1 MKRRWRK
8 TIHFLEKIIIRNLHR
23 RFEISTFVFRQPRRR
38 GREEADRGWDA
49 QDELEKRHADSGS
62 GRVRMICLGYKNK
75 SYSYFYAPM
84 RTTRFAPLQSEGPSG
99 YAYFSSHKCE
109 GLVGVCNFLH
119 RRLYFLW
126 HQQAPPPPLRPRNLR
141 TPGGNTIVFYGFS
154 VPAHPGR
161 AVAMWQKGESTVKS
175 NGEYAT

>member
-99 YAYFSSHKCE
+99 YAFSHKCE
-109 GLVGVCNFLH
+109 WLRWRLQFPPPETFLK
-119 RRLYFLW
+119 

-161 AVAMWQKGESTVKS
+161 AVTMWQKGESTVKS